1 MNTKEKKEIIRKH
14 IPDKTRLRLWVRAGG
29 RCQFKHC
36 NKLLYEHSMTLSA
49 GNFADVAHIIGAK
62 EDAAR
67 GSKQSLELQTEYS
80 NLMLMCKECH
90 KLIDDN
96 PEAYPAILLRKW
108 KKEHEEHIEIM
119 TSLSPDVP
127 RSTILKME
135 VNIGERIIRIPQESI
150 YNAMFSQEPPKFPS
164 GNTGI
169 TIEETEFDRSSSSE
183 HWQHFAETRIKNR
196 VIHYLK
202 EGIDGKALSHLS
214 IFAIAPMP
222 FLMYL
227 GKCVGDTVRVGL
239 YQAQRNIADTNRS
252 WCWQKDQ
259 TPPKSTL
266 SLASPRK
273 KQGDKVAIVLSISD
287 FIEPDKYKNYQD
299 EGYAVYQISAENPSL
314 HLVTHRSQIEEFSRL
329 FRDALN
335 RIQKD
340 HGKDCHILL
349 LPAIPVSFAIEVGR
363 VLLPTKDPEI
373 TVCELTDAKE
383 FSPVL
388 RLL

>member
-1 MNTKEKKEIIRKH
+1 MNKKEKKEIVRKH
-14 IPDKTRLRLWVRAGG
+14 IPEKTRLRLWVRAGG

-67 GSKQSLELQTEYS
+67 GGTESLELQSEYS

-96 PEAYPAILLRKW
+96 PKDYPIILLRKW

-150 YNAMFSQEPPKFPS
+150 YNAMFNQEPPKFPS
-164 GNTGI
+164 GKTGI
-169 TIEETEFDRSSSSE
+169 TIEETEFDRSSSTE
-183 HWQHFAETRIKNR
+183 HWQHFAETKIRNR
-196 VIHYLK
+196 VLHYLK
-202 EGIDGKALSHLS
+202 EGIDGLSLTHLS
-214 IFAIAPMP
+214 IFAVGPMP

-227 GKCVGDTVRVGL
+227 GKCVGDTIRSDI
-239 YQAQRNIADTNRS
+239 YQAQRNIAETNKS
-252 WCWQKDQ
+252 WCWLKD
-259 TPPKSTL
+259 KSVPYSGL
-266 SLASPRK
+266 SLESPSNPKGNR
-273 KQGDKVAIVLSISD
+273 VAVVLSISD
-287 FIEPDKYKNYQD
+287 FIAPDKYKNYLD
-299 EGYAVYQISAENPSL
+299 EGYDIYSITAESPSL
-314 HLVTHRSQIEEFSRL
+314 HLVSHPSQVEEFSRL
-329 FRDALN
+329 FRHTLN
-335 RIQKD
+335 LIQKE
-340 HGKDCHILL
+340 HGKDCSIFL

-363 VLLPTKDPEI
+363 VLLPTKDPNI
-373 TVCELTDAKE
+373 TICEMTDKKE
-383 FSPVL
+383 FRPVL
-388 RLL
+388 KLL